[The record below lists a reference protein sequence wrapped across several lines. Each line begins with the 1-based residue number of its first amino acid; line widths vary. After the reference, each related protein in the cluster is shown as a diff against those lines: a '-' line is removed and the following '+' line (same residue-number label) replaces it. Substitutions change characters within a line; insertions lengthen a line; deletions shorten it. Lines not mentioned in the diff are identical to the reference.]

1 MELYLHQNGEQ
12 VGPYTEEQIISMV
25 SSGEISRDDI
35 IWHEGLAEWQP
46 IHSVVAL
53 PAPIAPQP
61 AAVQQAQPTSHQP
74 EQVETNVKQGA
85 IIGGWVCFGL
95 GLICMVFSLFMF
107 FLYGP
112 FFLVAFILSIVAMS
126 QRRVLGGVALL
137 VATLVVP
144 SVLGLVLFA
153 TRATEFAEDM
163 SESIE
168 EASALDPSSGSSGKP
183 ESFADAMK
191 KGFEEAERESEI
203 KALKELRDRKVEFDK
218 KLAALK
224 SFRVLSANFTKEEN
238 SIGMTEPLIELTVQN
253 DTEHSVKR
261 AYFRGVLASPG
272 RAIPWIDDT
281 FNYEISGGVEPGEKT
296 TWRLTPNMFSDWGK
310 VEIRPDSK
318 FTVTVIRLD
327 GPDEKELF
335 GEAHFGEHDEK
346 RLAELEKKYKSEQ
359 DAAEQPATS
368 PESE

>member
-12 VGPYTEEQIISMV
+12 VGPYTEEQIVSMV
-25 SSGEISRDDI
+25 SSGELSRDDI

-46 IHSVVAL
+46 IQSVVGL
-53 PAPIAPQP
+53 PAPVAPQP
-61 AAVQQAQPTSHQP
+61 APVQQAQSSSPQPT
-74 EQVETNVKQGA
+74 QVETNVKQGA
-85 IIGGWVCFGL
+85 IIGGWVCFAL
-95 GLICMVFSLFMF
+95 GLICMVLSLFMF

-126 QRRVLGGVALL
+126 QRRVLGGVVLL

-163 SESIE
+163 SKSIE
-168 EASALDPSSGSSGKP
+168 EASVSDPDSGSTDKP
-183 ESFADAMK
+183 ESIADAMK
-191 KGFEEAERESEI
+191 RGFEEAERESDL
-203 KALKELRDRKVEFDK
+203 KALEELRNRKVEFDK
-218 KLAALK
+218 KLAALR
-224 SFRVLSANFTKEEN
+224 SFRVLSANFTKEDN
-238 SIGMTEPLIELTVQN
+238 SIGMTEPLIELIVQN

-281 FNYEISGGVEPGEKT
+281 FNYEIAGGVEPGEKT
-296 TWRLTPNMFSDWGK
+296 TWRLAPNMFSDWGK

-327 GPDEKELF
+327 GPDGEELF
-335 GEAHFGEHDEK
+335 GDAHFGEHDEK
-346 RLAELEKKYKSEQ
+346 RLAELEKKYQSEQ
-359 DAAEQPATS
+359 GAAGQPATS